1 MSKRL
6 GKGLDALLPALSIN
20 EDDKVVE
27 IPLAQLRPN
36 PYQPRRN
43 FNDESIQELAQSIK
57 EHGVIQPIIVR
68 SVLKGYEIIAGER
81 RFRASQATGL
91 ATIPAVVRKFTDQQV
106 MEIAL
111 IENVQRE
118 DLNAMEIAIAYQALI
133 DQFSLTQEELSMK
146 VGKSRS
152 HIANFLRLL
161 QLPEDVKEYVSRGTL
176 SMGHAK
182 AIVGLK
188 DKKLIKAL
196 ADTTIKEQWSVRQ
209 LEDEVKKL
217 EDLADT
223 KKRKQSRRKRIHI
236 SINWKKASANCTEQ
250 PLKSNM
256 AITKGKLNFCI
267 IPRMT
272 WIGCWNCYRERHPN
286 ESSIAYLGSCLVD
299 TGGQGMLSF
308 CLSRWEGEPKYDD
321 LFGSCRYFLA

>member
-1 MSKRL
+1 MSKKIGL

-43 FNDESIQELAQSIK
+43 FNDETIQELADSIK

-68 SVLKGYEIIAGER
+68 SVLKGFEIIAGER
-81 RFRASQATGL
+81 RFRASQVCGK
-91 ATIPAVVRKFTDQQV
+91 ATIPAVVKKFSDQQV

-118 DLNAMEIAIAYQALI
+118 DLNALEIAIAYQALI
-133 DQFSLTQEELSMK
+133 DQFKLTQEELSLK

-161 QLPEDVKEYVSRGTL
+161 QLPEEVKQYVSRGTL

-188 DKKLIKAL
+188 DKKVIKAL
-196 ADTTIKEQWSVRQ
+196 ADTAIKEQWSVRE
-209 LEDEVKKL
+209 LEEEVKKL
-217 EDLADT
+217 EEKADS
-223 KKRKQSRRKRIHI
+223 KKMKLKPKRKDPY
-236 SINWKKASANCTEQ
+236 INQLEESLREMYRTTVKIKH
-250 PLKSNM
+250 SNN
-256 AITKGKLNFCI
+256 KGKIELL
-267 IPRMT
+267 
-272 WIGCWNCYRERHPN
+272 YY
-286 ESSIAYLGSCLVD
+286 S
-299 TGGQGMLSF
+299 
-308 CLSRWEGEPKYDD
+308 KDD
-321 LFGSCRYFLA
+321 LDRLLELLQGKTS